1 MVRVEIIKKLREETG
16 LSMGQIKSALEEAQG
31 DESRAREILK
41 SKGTDIADKKSSR
54 SLGSG
59 TISAYVHNN
68 KTIGAML
75 MLACETDFVSGNDE
89 FKNLAYDLAMHISA
103 TNPIDIAT
111 LLSEPFIKDDT
122 MSVKGL
128 IERATQKFG
137 ERLELANFTRY
148 TTKG

>member
-137 ERLELANFTRY
+137 ERIELANFTRY